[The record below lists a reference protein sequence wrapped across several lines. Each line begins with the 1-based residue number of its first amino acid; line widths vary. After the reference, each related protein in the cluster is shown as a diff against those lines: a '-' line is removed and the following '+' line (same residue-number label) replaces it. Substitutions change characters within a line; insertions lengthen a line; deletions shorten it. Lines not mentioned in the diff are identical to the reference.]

1 MTTEIIVAPPATGKT
16 SKCIQRI
23 QSMRSNHPLSQ
34 IWVIVP
40 DRLQAAAFR
49 RRLADSGG
57 SIGTFV
63 GTFGDL
69 YRFVL
74 EREGTYVPVASSPLL
89 HRLVQET
96 VDRSVD
102 QNELK
107 HYAPLQLFPGFILA
121 LRESFAELKRSMIY
135 PEQFL
140 DFTQSGTP
148 AQKDLAVLYAH
159 YQSRLQELNWADTEG
174 ISWLAVAALDRQ
186 PTIASSIKLL
196 IVDGFDSF
204 NGLPENWRNGFDTGH
219 FKLEKLPKV
228 EDNVELIVGLF
239 EKSLPVFLKEFNKK
253 ISFIHIDCDL
263 YSSTKTIFDL
273 ISNNVQKGTVIV
285 FDEFFNYPGW
295 EFGEALAFF
304 EFIKKNNTKFVYLG
318 YSKNDEQLAIK
329 II

>member
-1 MTTEIIVAPPATGKT
+1 MKKIIEKIILSLFNVL
-16 SKCIQRI
+16 SKK
-23 QSMRSNHPLSQ
+23 QSKDIELE
-34 IWVIVP
+34 
-40 DRLQAAAFR
+40 LQKQALQSTAKF
-49 RRLADSGG
+49 
-57 SIGTFV
+57 IM
-63 GTFGDL
+63 
-69 YRFVL
+69 
-74 EREGTYVPVASSPLL
+74 ENMINVASFNDKWELL
-89 HRLVQET
+89 KYSL
-96 VDRSVD
+96 DNSKK
-102 QNELK
+102 NELCLEFGVYK
-107 HYAPLQLFPGFILA
+107 G
-121 LRESFAELKRSMIY
+121 
-135 PEQFL
+135 
-140 DFTQSGTP
+140 
-148 AQKDLAVLYAH
+148 
-159 YQSRLQELNWADTEG
+159 DT
-174 ISWLAVAALDRQ
+174 INF
-186 PTIASSIKLL
+186 IASHTNSKIY
-196 IVDGFDSF
+196 GFDSF

-228 EDNVELIVGLF
+228 ENNVELIVGLF